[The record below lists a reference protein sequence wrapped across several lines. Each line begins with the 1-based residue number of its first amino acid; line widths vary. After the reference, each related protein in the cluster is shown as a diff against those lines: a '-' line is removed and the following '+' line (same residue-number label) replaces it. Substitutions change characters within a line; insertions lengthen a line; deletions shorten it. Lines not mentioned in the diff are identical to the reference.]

1 MRKFLLTAAVFAAS
15 FPTLAGGYLTN
26 TNQSVSFL
34 RNPARLATFELD
46 GAYSNPAGL
55 AWLGEGWHFAF
66 NWQNAAQERNILST
80 FSPFA
85 YNVNQPGN
93 PVRKFK
99 GEASAPLFLRSTPHI
114 RKALGRYLCTLAL
127 PAVEAKLP
135 LTAAC
140 LCSRLPCR
148 SFLAC

>member
-55 AWLGEGWHFAF
+55 A
-66 NWQNAAQERNILST
+66 LS
-80 FSPFA
+80 
-85 YNVNQPGN
+85 
-93 PVRKFK
+93 
-99 GEASAPLFLRSTPHI
+99 LIHI
-114 RKALGRYLCTLAL
+114 SEPTRRTQ
-127 PAVEAKLP
+127 
-135 LTAAC
+135 
-140 LCSRLPCR
+140 
-148 SFLAC
+148 